1 MRREVRAA
9 RLEKVA
15 QVRSQRSIAPASMQ
29 RSLEST
35 FLARLATLSRYG
47 CRACT
52 LGPRNRFSA
61 RTLVWVVAPLRLKP
75 PAQHVPVQGLT
86 GALGGTEPVFV
97 VAAPAHGPR
106 PGSERLRG
114 SDGFAAGFF
123 AARCSQGLPCSRKPF
138 SPCSRPVH
146 RKVCVYAVVE
156 AQKVEGRE
164 GRPRSRGLVVHCTS
178 LSLSRRA
185 AAASEQP

>member
-35 FLARLATLSRYG
+35 FLARLATLSRYS

-61 RTLVWVVAPLRLKP
+61 RTLVWVVAPPRLKP
-75 PAQHVPVQGLT
+75 RARHVPVQGLT
-86 GALGGTEPVFV
+86 GALEGTEPVFV
-97 VAAPAHGPR
+97 VAGPAHGPR
-106 PGSERLRG
+106 AEAWSGCEARTASLRA
-114 SDGFAAGFF
+114 SSQR
-123 AARCSQGLPCSRKPF
+123 AARRVCHAAEGPSPLALALFIAKYVCMQSWKRRKLKGERDDRDPAGWW
-138 SPCSRPVH
+138 CT
-146 RKVCVYAVVE
+146 
-156 AQKVEGRE
+156 AQ
-164 GRPRSRGLVVHCTS
+164 
-178 LSLSRRA
+178 A
-185 AAASEQP
+185 